1 MAATSPD
8 AWELRLRAL
17 HRPTG
22 WRRGICVLPEVPPD
36 VADAAARVLA
46 EHGEE
51 RVRRLATVMPRPGAA
66 LTTDDEVVYFL
77 DRFGHEYTVV
87 LCGADRADK
96 SADKTALRLAAD
108 RAGCALVLV

>member
-1 MAATSPD
+1 MGTTGPD
-8 AWELRLRAL
+8 ARDLQLRAL

-22 WRRGICVLPEVPPD
+22 WRLGICLLPEVPTD
-36 VADAAARVLA
+36 VVDAAARVLA

-51 RVRRLATVMPRPGAA
+51 RERRIATIAPRPGAEH
-66 LTTDDEVVYFL
+66 TTDDEIVYFL

-87 LCGADRADK
+87 LCGADRADT
-96 SADKTALRLAAD
+96 TALKAAAD

>member
-1 MAATSPD
+1 MATTGTD

-22 WRRGICVLPEVPPD
+22 WRRGMCLLPEAPTD

-46 EHGEE
+46 EHGEARE
-51 RVRRLATVMPRPGAA
+51 RRLATIEPRPGAER
-66 LTTDDEVVYFL
+66 TTDDEIVYFL

-87 LCGADRADK
+87 LCGADRA
-96 SADKTALRLAAD
+96 ATTALRSAAD

>member
-51 RVRRLATVMPRPGAA
+51 RVRRLATIMPRPGAA

-96 SADKTALRLAAD
+96 TALRLAAD

>member
-1 MAATSPD
+1 MGMTRTD
-8 AWELRLRAL
+8 AGDLQLRML

-22 WRRGICVLPEVPPD
+22 HRRGICLLPEVPPD
-36 VADAAARVLA
+36 VAAAAAQVLA

-51 RVRRLATVMPRPGAA
+51 RERRLATIAPRPGAEH
-66 LTTDDEVVYFL
+66 TTDDEIVYFL

-87 LCGADRADK
+87 LCGADRADTTGLK
-96 SADKTALRLAAD
+96 AAAE